1 MARKQTQFNESK
13 PIYIVYARKSKFTG
27 KGESIQNQIDRC
39 VEKIHRLTKDSPIS
53 DDQIRIF
60 KDEGFSGGNMERP
73 EFQKMMDL
81 CHSKSENIKA
91 VVCYKLDRFSR
102 SISDFSAAFDEL
114 NKMRIEFISVSDDFD
129 TTTAAGKA
137 VIMLVTVFAE
147 FERNILAERIRDNK
161 EGLAKT
167 GRWLGGMT
175 PMGYKSTRITYQHDS
190 FDRERTM
197 CYLETIPREKEIV
210 QRIFHDYLK
219 YHSLTKI
226 ETSLRVSE
234 IKTRKNRYFS
244 VTAIRSILSN
254 PVYMSADE
262 DAWNYFEQHDCPLYP
277 DKAMYTGQHGIMA
290 YNKTEQDS
298 HKCTKL
304 KNLSDWIVAIGKHE
318 PFVSGK
324 DWVSVQTL
332 LQQNA
337 SKTYRSSKSSRGLL
351 SGLIVCG
358 NCGAYMRP
366 KMYRQLTTDG
376 LKKFSYLCE
385 TKDKSRQHQCQMN
398 NPPGEIDTFV
408 CNAVKNLAENKE
420 YLEQKLLSQLN
431 KHNEIN
437 TSSMKSNLALLNE
450 QLKSVDSQINNLIQ
464 NLASMTGPA
473 VDLVNKQ
480 INELSEKSRHLKQEI
495 DYQQTVLSQSLSP
508 QTELNV
514 IAEKLTRFSETFDTL
529 SFEEK
534 RSTLKMLIQKIVWT
548 GSKVHIYF
556 VGDDSDEVLFSGK
569 KEPQQ
574 QDCQ

>member
-1 MARKQTQFNESK
+1 MAQKQTQSNESK

-27 KGESIQNQIDRC
+27 KGESIHNQIDCC
-39 VEKIHRLTKDSPIS
+39 VEKIHRITKDSPIS
-53 DDQIRIF
+53 DEQIWIF

-81 CHSKSENIKA
+81 CHSKSKNIKA

-175 PMGYKSTRITYQHDS
+175 PIGYKSTRITYQHDS
-190 FDRERTM
+190 FERERTM

-290 YNKTEQDS
+290 
-298 HKCTKL
+298 
-304 KNLSDWIVAIGKHE
+304 
-318 PFVSGK
+318 
-324 DWVSVQTL
+324 
-332 LQQNA
+332 
-337 SKTYRSSKSSRGLL
+337 
-351 SGLIVCG
+351 
-358 NCGAYMRP
+358 
-366 KMYRQLTTDG
+366 
-376 LKKFSYLCE
+376 
-385 TKDKSRQHQCQMN
+385 
-398 NPPGEIDTFV
+398 
-408 CNAVKNLAENKE
+408 
-420 YLEQKLLSQLN
+420 
-431 KHNEIN
+431 
-437 TSSMKSNLALLNE
+437 
-450 QLKSVDSQINNLIQ
+450 
-464 NLASMTGPA
+464 
-473 VDLVNKQ
+473 
-480 INELSEKSRHLKQEI
+480 
-495 DYQQTVLSQSLSP
+495 
-508 QTELNV
+508 
-514 IAEKLTRFSETFDTL
+514 
-529 SFEEK
+529 
-534 RSTLKMLIQKIVWT
+534 
-548 GSKVHIYF
+548 
-556 VGDDSDEVLFSGK
+556 
-569 KEPQQ
+569 
-574 QDCQ
+574 

>member
-1 MARKQTQFNESK
+1 MAQKQTQSNESK

-39 VEKIHRLTKDSPIS
+39 VEKIHRMTKDSPIS
-53 DDQIRIF
+53 DEQIWIF

-81 CHSKSENIKA
+81 CHSKSKNIKA

-114 NKMRIEFISVSDDFD
+114 NKMKIEFVSVSDDFD
-129 TTTAAGKA
+129 TTTATGKA

-167 GRWLGGMT
+167 GRWLGGTT
-175 PMGYKSTRITYQHDS
+175 PMGYKSTRITYQHDI

-197 CYLETIPREKEIV
+197 CYLETIPQEKEIV
-210 QRIFHDYLK
+210 QKIFHDYLK
-219 YHSLTKI
+219 YHSLSKI
-226 ETSLRVSE
+226 ETSLRLAE
-234 IKTRKNRYFS
+234 IKTKTNHYYSLSSIR
-244 VTAIRSILSN
+244 AILTN
-254 PVYMSADE
+254 PVYMSADQ
-262 DAWNYFEQHDCPLYP
+262 DAWNYFVQHDCPPYA
-277 DKAMYTGQHGIMA
+277 DKDMYTGKYGIMA
-290 YNKTEQDS
+290 YNKTEQLP
-298 HKCTKL
+298 HKHAKL
-304 KNLSDWIVAIGKHE
+304 KDIKEWIVAIGKHE

-351 SGLIVCG
+351 SGLVFCG

-366 KMYRQLTTDG
+366 KMYRHFTPEG

-385 TKDKSRQHQCQMN
+385 TKDKSRQLQCQMKN
-398 NPPGEIDTFV
+398 LPGEIDTLV
-408 CNAVKNLAENKE
+408 CNAVKDLAENKK
-420 YLEQKLLSQLN
+420 YLEQELLSHLN
-431 KHNEIN
+431 EQTE
-437 TSSMKSNLALLNE
+437 TSTLSIKSNLALLKE
-450 QLKSVDSQINNLIQ
+450 QLKSVDSQINNLVQ
-464 NLASMTGPA
+464 NLASMTGSA
-473 VDLVNKQ
+473 VDLVNTQ
-480 INELSEKSRHLKQEI
+480 INELSEKSKHLKQEI
-495 DYQQTVLSQSLSP
+495 DYQQTILSQSLSP

-514 IAEKLTRFSETFDTL
+514 IVEKLARFSEVFDML

-534 RSTLKMLIQKIVWT
+534 RSTLKMLIKKVVWD
-548 GSKVHIYF
+548 GSEVHLYF
-556 VGDDSDEVLFSGK
+556 IGTDSDEVLFPDK